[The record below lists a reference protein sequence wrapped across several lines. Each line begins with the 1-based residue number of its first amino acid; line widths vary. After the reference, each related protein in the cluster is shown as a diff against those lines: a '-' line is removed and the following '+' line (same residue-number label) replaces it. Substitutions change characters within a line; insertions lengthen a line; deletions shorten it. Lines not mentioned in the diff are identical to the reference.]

1 MEIDDLIEDWVLS
14 ILFRKYFHQNM
25 WDYWLS
31 FFWCLIQVLSRLA
44 PFERGI
50 YEDYVANFW
59 CTTSVIVKWKRLFS
73 TQALRILSLVSTVST
88 CLPSMLLL
96 ILAPSRRNFLF
107 GLLSSSLS
115 FYFFSFQGTK
125 CLFDSL
131 ILPCTSTY
139 VILLLSSQYNSNWYF
154 CAELQ
159 FMRNLFCCLF
169 FQQAS
174 WRLMNLLYF
183 AG

>member
-1 MEIDDLIEDWVLS
+1 M
-14 ILFRKYFHQNM
+14 
-25 WDYWLS
+25 
-31 FFWCLIQVLSRLA
+31 QVLSRLA

-73 TQALRILSLVSTVST
+73 TQALRILSLVSTIST
-88 CLPSMLLL
+88 CLPSMILL

-107 GLLSSSLS
+107 GLLSSALS

-125 CLFDSL
+125 YRFDSL
-131 ILPCTSTY
+131 SDHAS
-139 VILLLSSQYNSNWYF
+139 LLVWLCFSCQYNSNWCF
-154 CAELQ
+154 FADLQ

-174 WRLMNLLYF
+174 WQMMSPIFF